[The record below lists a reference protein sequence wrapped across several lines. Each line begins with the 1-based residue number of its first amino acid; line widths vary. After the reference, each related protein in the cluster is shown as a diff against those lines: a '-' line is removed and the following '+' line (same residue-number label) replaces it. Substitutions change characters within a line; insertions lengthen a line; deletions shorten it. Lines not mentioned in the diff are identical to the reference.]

1 MSAAVR
7 ATAAVLALGAAL
19 AAGALPATATAADE
33 PPARPY
39 TERISHAP
47 DGAQWDAVS
56 FGPSFGDGANVSF
69 TSDAGGRSH
78 AYYAG
83 RSVSYGYN
91 GQTPDG
97 PSYAPSSCHIFTA
110 FVSEATNMTSNSPA
124 DGRPTVYLRFRP
136 VGKIGRTSNTFEGVE
151 FISAGDPK
159 ISSDCAYVTFT
170 ATLPSTPDRVEQPR
184 VYRYKTQNGA
194 IEQVSPTSA
203 DGTRAAGRPSISA
216 DGRYIAYQY
225 AIPNRGGPANYSDIY
240 VRDMHSG
247 TVEKVSTAHGGRDAD
262 RESTGPVISADG
274 RRVAFDSYAANL
286 VPGDTNR
293 SVNVFVRDL
302 DQGRTTIVKGAGSK
316 VCTRSAALSADG
328 GHVAYVQRRLSDT
341 DGPESVYL
349 RDLTTG
355 VTRLISVDVDGGR
368 NDHSAGNPAVN
379 EDGSAV
385 AFDSASA
392 DLVPGDTNGE
402 SDVFVRW
409 LRQPG
414 TTR

>member
-1 MSAAVR
+1 MSVVVRAAAAV
-7 ATAAVLALGAAL
+7 AAL
-19 AAGALPATATAADE
+19 AAALAVGALPATAADE
-33 PPARPY
+33 PTRPY

-47 DGAQWDAVS
+47 DGGQWDSAS
-56 FGPSFGDGANVSF
+56 WGASFGDHANVSF
-69 TSDAGGRSH
+69 TSDAGGRTN
-78 AYYAG
+78 AYHAG
-83 RSVSYGYN
+83 RSVSSGYN

-97 PSYAPSSCHIFTA
+97 RSYAPSSCHIFTA
-110 FVSEATNMTSNSPA
+110 FVSEATNMTGNSPA

-151 FISAGDPK
+151 FASAGEPK

-194 IEQVSPTSA
+194 IEQVSPTSQ
-203 DGTRAAGRPSISA
+203 DGSRAAGRPSISA

-225 AIPNRGGPANYSDIY
+225 AVPNRGGPANHSDIY
-240 VRDMHSG
+240 VRDMLTG
-247 TVEKVSTAHGGRDAD
+247 ALEKASTAPDGGAAD
-262 RESTGPVISADG
+262 RESTGPVLSADG

-286 VPGDTNR
+286 VPGDANR

-302 DQGRTTIVKGAGSK
+302 DKGRTAIVKGAGGK
-316 VCTRSAALSADG
+316 VYTDQAALSADG
-328 GHVAYVQRRLSDT
+328 RHVAYVQGRLGDT

-349 RDLTTG
+349 RDTATG
-355 VTRLISVDVDGGR
+355 ATQLISVDAGGGR
-368 NDHSAGNPAVN
+368 NDYSAGNPAVN

-392 DLVPGDTNGE
+392 DLVSGDTNGE

-409 LRQPG
+409 LR
-414 TTR
+414 

>member
-7 ATAAVLALGAAL
+7 AATAAL
-19 AAGALPATATAADE
+19 ALIAALPATTDAADE
-33 PPARPY
+33 EPTRPY

-47 DGAQWDAVS
+47 DGAQWDDPS

-69 TSDAGGRSH
+69 TSDAGGRTN

-83 RSVSYGYN
+83 RSVSGGYN
-91 GQTPDG
+91 GQTSDG
-97 PSYAPSSCHIFTA
+97 RSYAPSSCHIFTA
-110 FVSEATNMTSNSPA
+110 FVSEATNMTSDSPA

-151 FISAGDPK
+151 FTSAGDPK
-159 ISSDCAYVTFT
+159 ISSNCAYVTFT

-194 IEQVSPTSA
+194 IEQVSPTSP

-216 DGRYIAYQY
+216 DGRYVAYQY
-225 AIPNRGGPANYSDIY
+225 AVPNRGGPADYSDIY
-240 VRDMHSG
+240 VRDMQSG
-247 TVEKVSTAHGGRDAD
+247 TVEKASTAHGGGDAD

-286 VPGDTNR
+286 VPGDTNH

-302 DQGRTTIVKGAGSK
+302 DKGRTTIVKGAGGK
-316 VCTRSAALSADG
+316 VYTARAALSADG
-328 GHVAYVQRRLSDT
+328 GHVAYVQRRLDDT

-355 VTRLISVDVDGGR
+355 AAQLISVDAGGGR
-368 NDHSAGNPAVN
+368 NDYSAGNPAVN

-414 TTR
+414 GTRR